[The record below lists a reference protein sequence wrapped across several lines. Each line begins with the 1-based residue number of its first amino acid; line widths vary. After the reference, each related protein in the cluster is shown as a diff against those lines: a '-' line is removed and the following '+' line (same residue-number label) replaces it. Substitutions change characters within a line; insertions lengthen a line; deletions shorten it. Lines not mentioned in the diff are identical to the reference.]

1 VVFGANL
8 KRERELRGI
17 TLDEISKAT
26 KISVRLLGAIETDRF
41 DVLPSGIFRKSFIK
55 SYAKYLGMNEEQILH
70 EYALQFEISPL
81 PTHAEKPT
89 REPSATVTVN
99 QRSWWVLLLGGLLLL
114 AVCGGL
120 YWLFSKD
127 DTPEPSVP
135 PSTSGAAGGHPI
147 AASPVSGGNLPTSP
161 GAARPTG
168 EASTRPPGAS
178 ASSSTLKVLGELD
191 SKPGQPSRGGVQPL
205 PGTALELT
213 VQVTETSW
221 LSVSSGERSLFSG
234 LMNSPESKKFPLQ
247 SKLTL
252 VLGNAGGVK
261 LLVNGRALASLG
273 KSGEVKTI
281 EISAENYQQY
291 LAPKIP

>member
-99 QRSWWVLLLGGLLLL
+99 QRSWVLLLGGLLLL

-120 YWLFSKD
+120 YWFFSED

-135 PSTSGAAGGHPI
+135 PSTSGGAGGHPM
-147 AASPVSGGNLPTSP
+147 AASQVSGRNLPTSP

-168 EASTRPPGAS
+168 QASTRPPGSA

-191 SKPGQPSRGGVQPL
+191 SKPGQPSRGGIQPL
-205 PGTALELT
+205 AGTALELT

-234 LMNSPESKKFPLQ
+234 LMSSQESKKFPLQ

-281 EISAENYQQY
+281 DISAENYQQY
-291 LAPKIP
+291 LAPKKP